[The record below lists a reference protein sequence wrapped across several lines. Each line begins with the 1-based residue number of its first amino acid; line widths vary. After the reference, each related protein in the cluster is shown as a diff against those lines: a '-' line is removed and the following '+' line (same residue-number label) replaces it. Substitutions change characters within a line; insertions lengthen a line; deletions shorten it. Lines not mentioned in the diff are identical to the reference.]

1 MKYLAKWTL
10 EKVLLQRP
18 GPFYLRSSPTGG
30 RLLERNCSNSFRQ
43 FEQQSQRF
51 TSSAYRQQ
59 QSYSHFRGSSRNRT
73 SQQGP
78 ILVPLGIIS
87 GIGIVLYSRRHLAY
101 HCEAS
106 SNGISEAS
114 IRLQILHAQSAKAAQ
129 SLDAAKKRVQAEFHG
144 KASKKSFVKFIIR
157 LLAPEC
163 WLLLSVVVTSIGAA
177 AVSVWVPVVM
187 GDLVS
192 VITRSASN
200 LDIVEKLKSPAR
212 RLIGLALANGLLTF
226 AHTTLVTILGERV
239 GSRLHA
245 QALDALLWHD
255 MAFFDS
261 AQSGSIVARVSADVR
276 EFQSTFKK
284 LVTQGLRSL
293 ALTGGVA
300 WQLISLS
307 PQLSLTLAIGMSS
320 AYSCL
325 LLYGQKLRRLRR
337 AATEWESISSGIASE
352 AIANM
357 RTVRTL
363 NAEAAELNL
372 FSEARAE
379 QMAHASRFGLHMGV
393 FQGLTSIAVGVGMVS
408 VLYGG
413 GKLVAQG
420 HMSPGELM
428 AFVTAT
434 QAAQRALDALGLLLS
449 QAVRARG
456 CVSRVQ
462 ETIGLTPQHPR
473 SGVQLDDLQ
482 GHVRF
487 MDVDFSYPTRPHA
500 PILRQFNLD
509 VPAGQVVALCGE
521 SGSGKS
527 TVASLLERFYE
538 PSRGAIW
545 LDACPLSHLDA
556 QWHRRQIGFIPQD
569 PALFS
574 TTIRENLRL
583 AHPQASDAEIEQACR
598 LANAHGFISQFPQG
612 YDTVVGERG
621 ALLSGGQKQR
631 IAIARA
637 LLRNPRIL
645 ILDEATSALDAES
658 ERIVQQALDR
668 LMAGRTVLIIAHRL
682 STIKAADRIV
692 VMDKNAP
699 GNIAEQGTH
708 QELLSS
714 RGAYYNLYHHQSTSD
729 TKP

>member
-1 MKYLAKWTL
+1 MQYLAKWTL
-10 EKVLLQRP
+10 HSLSPSLQSPVAISKV
-18 GPFYLRSSPTGG
+18 FD
-30 RLLERNCSNSFRQ
+30 RNCSHIFGQ
-43 FEQQSQRF
+43 FKQQSQRF
-51 TSSAYRQQ
+51 TSSVYRQQ
-59 QSYSHFRGSSRNRT
+59 SYRHFRGSRQRGSV
-73 SQQGP
+73 
-78 ILVPLGIIS
+78 LLPLSIIS
-87 GIGIVLYSRRHLAY
+87 GIGIVLYSRRHLTY

-106 SNGISEAS
+106 LTSNGISEAS
-114 IRLQILHAQSAKAAQ
+114 IRLQILHAQSTKATQALDEAKQ
-129 SLDAAKKRVQAEFHG
+129 RVQQEFRDKTKG
-144 KASKKSFVKFIIR
+144 SFVKFIIR

-163 WLLLSVVVTSIGAA
+163 WLLLSVIVTSIGAA
-177 AVSVWVPVVM
+177 VVSVWVPVVM

-192 VITRSASN
+192 VITRSASS

-212 RLIGLALANGLLTF
+212 RLVGLALANGLLTF

-284 LVTQGLRSL
+284 LVTLGLKSL

-307 PQLSLTLAIGMSS
+307 PQLSLTLTLGMTG

-379 QMAHASRFGLHMGV
+379 QMAHASRFGLHMGC
-393 FQGLTSIAVGVGMVS
+393 FQGLTSIAVGMGMAS

-420 HMSPGELM
+420 HLSAGELI
-428 AFVTAT
+428 AFVSAT
-434 QAAQRALDALGLLLS
+434 QAAQRALDALGVLLS

-456 CVSRVQ
+456 CISRVQ
-462 ETIGLTPQHPR
+462 ETIGLVPQHPR
-473 SGVQLDDLQ
+473 TGVQLENPQ

-500 PILRQFNLD
+500 PVLRQFNLD
-509 VPAGQVVALCGE
+509 VPAGQVIALCGE

-545 LDACPLSHLDA
+545 LDACPLTHLDT
-556 QWHRRQIGFIPQD
+556 QWHRKQIGFIPQD

-583 AHPQASDAEIEQACR
+583 ANPQANNTEIEQACK
-598 LANAHGFISQFPQG
+598 LANAHGFIMQFPHG

-692 VMDKNAP
+692 VMDKDAP

-708 QELLSS
+708 EELLQS
-714 RGAYYNLYHHQSTSD
+714 RGAYYNLYHRSTTD
-729 TKP
+729 I